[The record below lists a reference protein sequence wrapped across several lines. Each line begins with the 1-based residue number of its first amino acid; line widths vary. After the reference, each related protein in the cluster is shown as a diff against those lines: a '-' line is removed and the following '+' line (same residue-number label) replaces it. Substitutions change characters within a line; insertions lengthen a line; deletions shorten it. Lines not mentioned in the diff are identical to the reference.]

1 MTLEELCAK
10 YKVAPST
17 VKSHWGRTHD
27 SILKKWG
34 VSIIRFKDEN
44 KNYVFMETED
54 DNRAL
59 TIYEEDQNR
68 EVCIALSQEDILLD
82 NLAFLSYIGIIA
94 TPMSVFRGSYKDF
107 LNYMDYPLTAISK
120 ENIKQVLNWL
130 RDNDYI
136 MYQEDKTNREYFIA
150 GLYKQRQDE
159 LGVGYY
165 QIKQCKKLADKYH
178 KKSWV
183 PLFKTYVALSL
194 LSHENPLTDARIM
207 EVAKLTQYEVKESRK
222 ILHEEKVFDS
232 KANYIKGT
240 YFRRGTD
247 YWLTAWNDIKD
258 ADINN
263 FNEAT

>member
-1 MTLEELCAK
+1 MTLEELCEK

-34 VSIIRFKDEN
+34 VSIVRFKDEN

-59 TIYEEDQNR
+59 TIYEEDKNR

-82 NLAFLSYIGIIA
+82 NLAFLSYIGIIV

-107 LNYMDYPLTAISK
+107 LVYINCPQTALNK
-120 ENIKQVLNWL
+120 DNIKKVLVWL
-130 RDNDYI
+130 KDNDYI
-136 MYQEDKTNREYFIA
+136 MYQEDKTNKEYFIA

-165 QIKQCKKLADKYH
+165 QIKNCKRIADKYH

-183 PLFKTYVALSL
+183 PIFKTYMAISMM
-194 LSHENPLTDARIM
+194 SHENPLTDARIM
-207 EVAKLTQYEVKESRK
+207 EKAKLTQYEVTESKR
-222 ILHEEKVFDS
+222 ILEAEEVWISEKD
-232 KANYIKGT
+232 YIEGT
-240 YFRRGTD
+240 TFRRGTN
-247 YWLTAWNDIKD
+247 YLLNVCSTLNNDWEENGLI
-258 ADINN
+258 
-263 FNEAT
+263 T